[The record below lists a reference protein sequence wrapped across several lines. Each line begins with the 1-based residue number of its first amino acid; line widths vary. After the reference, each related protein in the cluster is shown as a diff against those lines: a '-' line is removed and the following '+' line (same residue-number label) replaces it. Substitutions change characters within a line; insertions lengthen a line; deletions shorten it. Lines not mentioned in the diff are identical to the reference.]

1 MRVAGLLS
9 GTSMDGLDVALCR
22 VEVTGSPDRPAISAV
37 LDHFDTVPFPPTFAA
52 RLAALDRLEL
62 AELAALDADLG
73 RWQADAVAERC
84 RAHGFAPE
92 LIGSHGQTV
101 YHDHGEVS
109 WQFGEPSFLAAALG
123 CPVVHGFR
131 QGDIAVGGAGA
142 PLVPF
147 VDWALLRSPK
157 EDRAALNLGGIAN
170 LTLLPRDGDPAGF
183 DVGPANMVV
192 DELARRATR
201 GALSLDED
209 GALAARGHVDDREV
223 ERLLG
228 HPFLR
233 TRPPKSCGREQF
245 GAGFVDAW
253 LASRPPASEQ
263 DWCDRI
269 ATATAWTAAAVARDL
284 AAYAPAT
291 RRLLVAGGGV
301 HNPALMAALAHRLDH
316 RVILERTD
324 AYGLPVDG
332 KEAVAFAILAAC
344 RMARVPANL
353 PSATGASRRA
363 LLGSVC
369 EV

>member
-22 VEVTGSPDRPAISAV
+22 VTVDGPADAPLIEAE
-37 LDHFDTVPFPPTFAA
+37 LDHFDTVPFPAA
-52 RLAALDRLEL
+52 LVTRLAALDRLEL

-84 RAHGFAPE
+84 RAHGFTPE
-92 LIGSHGQTV
+92 LVGSHGQTV

-109 WQFGEPSFLAAALG
+109 WQLGEPSFLAAALG

-147 VDWALLRSPK
+147 VDWALLRSAS

-170 LTLLPRDGDPAGF
+170 LTLLPHAGAPKGF
-183 DVGPANMVV
+183 DVGPGNMVL
-192 DELARRATR
+192 DELARRATA
-201 GALSLDED
+201 GAKGADED
-209 GALAARGHVDDREV
+209 GAFAVRGRIDEVAV
-223 ERLLG
+223 ERFLQ
-228 HPFLR
+228 HPFLL

-253 LASRPPASEQ
+253 LTQEPASSEQ
-263 DWCDRI
+263 DWCDRL

-284 AAYAPAT
+284 ATYAPAT
-291 RRLLVAGGGV
+291 RRLLVSGGGV

-316 RVILERTD
+316 HVILERTD
-324 AYGLPVDG
+324 AYGLPVDA

-353 PSATGASRRA
+353 PAATGASRPA

>member
-22 VEVTGSPDRPAISAV
+22 VEVTGAPEAPAIAAE
-37 LDHFDTVPFPPTFAA
+37 LDHFDTVPFPPSLAT
-52 RLAALDRLEL
+52 RLATLDRLDL

-92 LIGSHGQTV
+92 LVGSHGQTV

-170 LTLLPRDGDPAGF
+170 LTLLPHDGDPAGF
-183 DVGPANMVV
+183 DVGPGNMVI
-192 DELARRATR
+192 DELARRATG
-201 GALSLDED
+201 GAMGRDED
-209 GALAARGHVDDREV
+209 GVFAARGHIDEVAV
-223 ERLLG
+223 ERFLQE
-228 HPFLR
+228 PFLM

-245 GAGFVDAW
+245 GTAFVDAW
-253 LASRPPASEQ
+253 LAAEPVAGEQ
-263 DWCDRI
+263 DWCDRL
-269 ATATAWTAAAVARDL
+269 ATATAFTAAAVARDL
-284 AAYAPAT
+284 AAYAPHT
-291 RRLLVAGGGV
+291 RRLLVSGGGV

-316 RVILERTD
+316 QVILERTD
-324 AYGLPVDG
+324 AYGLPVDA

-344 RMARVPANL
+344 RVARVPANL
-353 PSATGASRRA
+353 PSATGASRPA
-363 LLGSVC
+363 LLGRIC

>member
-9 GTSMDGLDVALCR
+9 GTSMDGLDVALCH
-22 VEVTGSPDRPAISAV
+22 VEVAGPPDAPAIAAT
-37 LDHFDTVPFPPTFAA
+37 LDHFDTVAFPPSLAT
-52 RLAALDRLEL
+52 RLAAFDRLDL

-73 RWQADAVAERC
+73 RWQADAVAARC

-109 WQFGEPSFLAAALG
+109 WQLGEASFLAAALG

-147 VDWALLRSPK
+147 VDWALLRSAK

-170 LTLLPRDGDPAGF
+170 LTLLPHAGAPAGF
-183 DVGPANMVV
+183 DVGPGNMVI
-192 DELARRATR
+192 DELARRATG
-201 GALSLDED
+201 GAVSRDED
-209 GALAARGHVDDREV
+209 GAFAARGHIDEAEV
-223 ERLLG
+223 ERLLA
-228 HPFLR
+228 HPFLM
-233 TRPPKSCGREQF
+233 TPPPKSCGREQF

-253 LASRPPASEQ
+253 LDAQPPAGEQ

-291 RRLLVAGGGV
+291 RRLLVSGGGV
-301 HNPALMAALAHRLDH
+301 HNPALTAALAHRLDH
-316 RVILERTD
+316 QVILERTD
-324 AYGLPVDG
+324 AYGLPVDA
-332 KEAVAFAILAAC
+332 KEALAFAILAAC
-344 RMARVPANL
+344 RLARVPANL
-353 PSATGASRRA
+353 PSATGAARPA

>member
-22 VEVTGSPDRPAISAV
+22 VSVDGPAHAPAITAA
-37 LDHFDTVPFPPTFAA
+37 LDQFETVPFPSALAT
-52 RLAALDRLEL
+52 RTAALDHLDL
-62 AELAALDADLG
+62 GELAALDVDLG

-84 RAHGFAPE
+84 HVHGFVPE
-92 LIGSHGQTV
+92 LIGAHGQTV

-147 VDWALLRSPK
+147 VDWALLRSPE

-170 LTLLPRDGDPAGF
+170 LTVLPRDGAPKGF
-183 DVGPANMVV
+183 DVGPANMVI
-192 DELARRATR
+192 DELARRATG
-201 GALSLDED
+201 GATSLDED
-209 GALAARGHVDDREV
+209 GALAARGRVDEGEV

-228 HPFLR
+228 HPFLL
-233 TRPPKSCGREQF
+233 TAPPKSCGREQF
-245 GAGFVDAW
+245 GPGFVDAW
-253 LASRPPASEQ
+253 LAERPADGEQ

-269 ATATAWTAAAVARDL
+269 ATATAWTAAAIARDL
-284 AAYAPAT
+284 TAYAPGT

-316 RVILERTD
+316 QVILERTD
-324 AYGLPVDG
+324 GHGLPVDA
-332 KEAVAFAILAAC
+332 KEAVAFAILAVC
-344 RMARVPANL
+344 RWQRVPANL
-353 PSATGASRRA
+353 PSATGAARPA
-363 LLGSVC
+363 LLGSIC

>member
-9 GTSMDGLDVALCR
+9 GTSMDGLDVALAR
-22 VEVTGSPDRPAISAV
+22 VEVTGSPEAPAIAAV
-37 LDHFDTVPFPPTFAA
+37 LDHFDTVPFPPSLAT
-52 RLAALDRLEL
+52 RLAALDRLDL

-123 CPVVHGFR
+123 CPVVYGFR

-157 EDRAALNLGGIAN
+157 EDRAALNIGGIAN
-170 LTLLPRDGDPAGF
+170 LTLLPHDGDPAGF
-183 DVGPANMVV
+183 DVGPGNMVI
-192 DELARRATR
+192 DELARRATG
-201 GALSLDED
+201 GALSRDED
-209 GALAARGHVDDREV
+209 GAFAARGRVDEVAV
-223 ERLLG
+223 ERFLQE
-228 HPFLR
+228 PFLM

-253 LASRPPASEQ
+253 LAAEPASGEE
-263 DWCDRI
+263 DWCDRL
-269 ATATAWTAAAVARDL
+269 ATATAFTAAAVARDL

-291 RRLLVAGGGV
+291 RRLLVSGGGV

-316 RVILERTD
+316 QVILERTD
-324 AYGLPVDG
+324 AYGLPVDA

-344 RMARVPANL
+344 RLARVPANL
-353 PSATGASRRA
+353 PSATGASRPA
-363 LLGSVC
+363 LLGRIC